1 MTRQLLPMVLLVSAM
16 VSSSASVRAALS
28 VNQTSTRQDHIA
40 WVAEALKR
48 MQSVTTG
55 MTRDDLL
62 QIFTTEGGISNGLR
76 RTFVSRD
83 CPYFKVD
90 VEFKAVGRPERDSE
104 SRVTLVEGNQDTIV
118 RISRPYLQFSVVD

>member
-1 MTRQLLPMVLLVSAM
+1 
-16 VSSSASVRAALS
+16 
-28 VNQTSTRQDHIA
+28 
-40 WVAEALKR
+40 